1 MYVAVINQGG
11 QRFDALPGEGRM
23 VNAFSVGFQFFVG
36 WTEKFKAGLLIIK
49 RRHLLIFRSCQL
61 SNS

>member
-1 MYVAVINQGG
+1 MYVAVINQVG

-36 WTEKFKAGLLIIK
+36 WT
-49 RRHLLIFRSCQL
+49 
-61 SNS
+61 